1 MAVEIKFILKYTGG
15 KADENILD
23 LYDAATS
30 MHGLAKALAITSYS
44 LINDGK
50 VRRRAD
56 SIPNVDFYLQPSKK
70 GSFIEIV
77 TIVFQNPAVEVLGTS
92 VLAAAF
98 WDFINFTWKEATGR
112 ESQPTEYKTRRLLE
126 NNETLPEEISHALE
140 IPLQQLHKPIQRD
153 KNIVIE
159 IKRPRQ
165 EAAVVKF
172 NSSTLDYVMS
182 ESEPEEVTNI
192 IGNVTKFNILSGI
205 GRFYDDR
212 LGKTVSFHSSTE
224 IDEET
229 KNTLS
234 WSLHHS
240 NQNRTG
246 KIKIVAN
253 AIESNSGHLK
263 RYIIKHAEQ
272 QNRNQ

>member
-1 MAVEIKFILKYTGG
+1 MAVELKFILRYTGG
-15 KADENILD
+15 KADENTLD

-30 MHGLAKALAITSYS
+30 MQGLAKALAITSYA

-50 VRRRAD
+50 VRKRGD
-56 SIPNVDFYLQPSKK
+56 SIPNVDFYLEPSKK
-70 GSFIEIV
+70 GSFIEII
-77 TIVFQNPAVEVLGTS
+77 TIVFQQPAVQVLGSS

-112 ESQPTEYKTRRLLE
+112 ESAPKEFKTRRLLE
-126 NNETLPEEISHALE
+126 QNETLSEEISHVLE

-153 KNIVIE
+153 RNIEIE
-159 IKRPRQ
+159 IKRPRSNTPIL
-165 EAAVVKF
+165 KF
-172 NSSTLDYVMS
+172 NRETLDYVMS
-182 ESEPEEVTNI
+182 EGEPEEVENI
-192 IGNVTKFNILSGI
+192 IGNVTKYNILSGI

-212 LGKTVSFHSSTE
+212 LGKTVSFHSSSE
-224 IDEET
+224 LDEDG

-246 KIKIVAN
+246 KISITAD
-253 AIESNSGHLK
+253 AIKSNSGHLK
-263 RYIIKHAEQ
+263 RYIIRNAER
-272 QNRNQ
+272 QNNN